1 MLVSTMRELSC
12 ATPAEAGSLCAGLLA
27 TFCKFIATNE
37 KGPSGAIP
45 RSFSP
50 LFGVS
55 HACHGRIT
63 FLRRGGSCI
72 AILERSGFVAVF
84 RSLGEGTS
92 HDRTPQASNAQGCL
106 AKDQIRAPQ
115 DVAATLVTMRD
126 ARERRAG
133 SEEGCLQAD
142 ECQEDR

>member
-12 ATPAEAGSLCAGLLA
+12 ATPAEAGSSCAGLLA

-55 HACHGRIT
+55 HACHPRIT
-63 FLRRGGSCI
+63 FLRQAGSRI

-84 RSLGEGTS
+84 RSLGEGTG
-92 HDRTPQASNAQGCL
+92 HDHTSQTSNAQGWR
-106 AKDQIRAPQ
+106 AQGQIRAPQ
-115 DVAATLVTMRD
+115 DVAATLVTT
-126 ARERRAG
+126 
-133 SEEGCLQAD
+133 
-142 ECQEDR
+142 